1 MNFSLILPTRGDEQ
15 NLKSFLDSIERTTRD
30 KSNIELLLAID
41 EGRGDIPHNISKQ
54 QYSFSITCYE
64 RPKTDHFVRD
74 YYNWLAN
81 KSTGNNIWTLNDDAF
96 IVTQD
101 WDEKILEKIGTRSIY
116 LVDVNDS
123 SKAQYGHTFC
133 HFPIISRR
141 AVNLLGYFFHPRVR
155 MYPADMIIYDF
166 YKKANCIID
175 ANDIYLVHNHI
186 HESDKSKQKLMDIFE
201 EDKKSWNDN
210 KINMSQEFQRLKYFL
225 QQEQK

>member
-1 MNFSLILPTRGDEQ
+1 MNFSLILPTRGDEP
-15 NLKSFLDSIERTTRD
+15 NLTTFLDSIERTTRD

-101 WDEKILEKIGTRSIY
+101 WDTKILEKIGNRSIY
-116 LVDVNDS
+116 LIDVNDS

-133 HFPIISRR
+133 HFPIISRT
-141 AVNLLGYFFHPRVR
+141 AVNIVGFFFIPRIR
-155 MYPADMIIYDF
+155 MYPADMLIYDF
-166 YKKANCIID
+166 YKKADCVID

-186 HESDKSKQKLMDIFE
+186 HESDDSKKRLLEIFE
-201 EDKKSWNDN
+201 EDKKSLEEKKLD
-210 KINMSQEFQRLKYFL
+210 ISQEFQRIKYFL
-225 QQEQK
+225 QQESK